1 MQISPNHFC
10 RDLTVTRP
18 GCAFSDPSGGTKF
31 GPALRNRFFRAN
43 LKFFS
48 FRIVE
53 SGVKRFC
60 LDYYSSC
67 VMSSGLFLIVAS
79 TKLLDWSINLME
91 RSFSVSK
98 FTFHSEMEE
107 NDENEFRQ
115 YADSDFEDEER
126 REILDIGEETDEDD
140 DAEPPNEGLIFVE
153 ESEVLG

>member
-1 MQISPNHFC
+1 
-10 RDLTVTRP
+10 
-18 GCAFSDPSGGTKF
+18 
-31 GPALRNRFFRAN
+31 
-43 LKFFS
+43 
-48 FRIVE
+48 
-53 SGVKRFC
+53 
-60 LDYYSSC
+60 
-67 VMSSGLFLIVAS
+67 
-79 TKLLDWSINLME
+79 ME

-140 DAEPPNEGLIFVE
+140 DAEPPNEGLIFIE